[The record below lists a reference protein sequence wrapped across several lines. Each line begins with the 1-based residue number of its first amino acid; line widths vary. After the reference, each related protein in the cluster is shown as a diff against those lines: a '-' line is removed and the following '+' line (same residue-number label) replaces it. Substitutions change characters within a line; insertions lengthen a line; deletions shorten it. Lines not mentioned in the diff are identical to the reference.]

1 MTDRANL
8 AAHLRLFSDLGV
20 NGVSRDA
27 SWRERAAVPP
37 DPGPEGP
44 GLHGESRSAT
54 NLSDEAPDLPGGAPD
69 LPSGAPD
76 LQVGGPSLSAPPA
89 QPMASPDAAAF
100 SALPMTPAPDALQAL
115 RVHIG
120 DCTRCPL
127 GKLGRKQVVFGTGDP
142 AARLMFV
149 GEGPGADED
158 QQGEP
163 FVGQAGQLLTKII
176 GAIDFGRADVF
187 IANVVKCRPPG
198 NRNPEPVEVET
209 CSPFLLR
216 QIEII
221 APRVI
226 VALGAFA
233 AQTLLQTKVPIS
245 KLRGH
250 VHEFRPGTKVI
261 PTFHPSFLLRNRNNR
276 DLYRDVWED
285 VKKARALLADPD

>member
-1 MTDRANL
+1 MSDHANL
-8 AAHLRLFSDLGV
+8 AAHLRLFSDMGV

-27 SWRERAAVPP
+27 SWRERVSVPVN
-37 DPGPEGP
+37 PGPEGP
-44 GLHGESRSAT
+44 GLQEEST
-54 NLSDEAPDLPGGAPD
+54 VLGA
-69 LPSGAPD
+69 AD
-76 LQVGGPSLSAPPA
+76 LQVRGT
-89 QPMASPDAAAF
+89 DAAAF
-100 SALPMTPAPDALQAL
+100 AALPMTPPSDALAAL
-115 RVHIG
+115 RAHIG
-120 DCTRCPL
+120 DCTRCQL
-127 GKLGRKQVVFGTGDP
+127 SRMGRKQVVFGVGDP

-176 GAIDFGRADVF
+176 AAIDFARADVF

-216 QIEII
+216 QIEIVR
-221 APRVI
+221 PRVI

>member
-1 MTDRANL
+1 MSDNARL
-8 AAHLRLFSDLGV
+8 AAHLRLFSEMGI

-27 SWRERAAVPP
+27 SWRDRANLTAAS
-37 DPGPEGP
+37 GPEGP
-44 GLHGESRSAT
+44 ALDAELSA
-54 NLSDEAPDLPGGAPD
+54 GGAPD
-69 LPSGAPD
+69 AGTPD
-76 LQVGGPSLSAPPA
+76 ASAA
-89 QPMASPDAAAF
+89 AATPDAAAF
-100 SALPMTPAPDALQAL
+100 AALPMTPAADGLAAL
-115 RVHIG
+115 RTHIG
-120 DCTRCPL
+120 DCMRCQL
-127 GKLGRKQVVFGTGDP
+127 GRMGRKQVVFGVGDP

-176 GAIDFGRADVF
+176 AAIDFTRSDVF

-198 NRNPEPVEVET
+198 NRNPEPIEVES

-221 APRVI
+221 RPRVI

-285 VKKARALLADPD
+285 VKKARALLTAP

>member
-1 MTDRANL
+1 MSDRANL
-8 AAHLRLFSDLGV
+8 AAHLRLFSDMGV

-27 SWRERAAVPP
+27 SWRERASVPVNAGLEAARTAEDAAVSGTP
-37 DPGPEGP
+37 
-44 GLHGESRSAT
+44 LAT
-54 NLSDEAPDLPGGAPD
+54 
-69 LPSGAPD
+69 
-76 LQVGGPSLSAPPA
+76 
-89 QPMASPDAAAF
+89 PDAAAF
-100 SALPMTPAPDALQAL
+100 AALPMTPPSDALAAL
-115 RVHIG
+115 RAHIG
-120 DCTRCPL
+120 DCTRCQL
-127 GKLGRKQVVFGTGDP
+127 SGMGRKQVVFGVGDP

-176 GAIDFGRADVF
+176 AAIDFARADVF

-216 QIEII
+216 QIEIVR
-221 APRVI
+221 PKVI

-285 VKKARALLADPD
+285 VKKARALLADSD